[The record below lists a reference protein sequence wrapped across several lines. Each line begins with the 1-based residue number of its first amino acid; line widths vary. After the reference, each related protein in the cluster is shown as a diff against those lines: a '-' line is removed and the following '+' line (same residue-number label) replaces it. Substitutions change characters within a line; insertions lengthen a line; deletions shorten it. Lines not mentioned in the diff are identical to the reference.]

1 MVGNV
6 SVRCLLISRAELAG
20 GYLSL
25 KFKGEIS
32 AGSTD
37 LGVISDKTGQ
47 LSSECPLSKEHA
59 IICGLSH
66 AVPRLSLHRA
76 GYFQGHYI
84 PKNKN

>member
-1 MVGNV
+1 M
-6 SVRCLLISRAELAG
+6 R
-20 GYLSL
+20 L

-59 IICGLSH
+59 IIRGPLHAALRLIATQRWLLSGTLYSKERKLNRN
-66 AVPRLSLHRA
+66 A
-76 GYFQGHYI
+76 
-84 PKNKN
+84 NKLKTG